1 MFGKLF
7 KKTPLAWRQLMKE
20 KTRLI
25 VAIAGIGFADMLMFV
40 QLGFQDSLYDSAV
53 SPYRVL
59 DGDLILLSPQFKSLA
74 SMQSFSRDR
83 LYQAVAVD
91 GVKSVGSVY
100 ISLAPWKN
108 PETRLTRNILVWGVQ
123 PDAPSFAQPEIKQ
136 QLSSLKILDNVLFD
150 KGSRP
155 EYGTISDQFQKQ
167 KQVSAELSSQ
177 LINVSGIFT
186 LGTSFVAD
194 GNVILSDSTFHKL
207 FSTRRPDQ
215 IEIGLIRLKNN
226 GNTKNIQAIQK
237 QLISALPKDVQV
249 LTLDEL
255 IAVEKFYWESQGT
268 IGFIFG
274 IGVIVG
280 FIVGIVI
287 VYQILYTDVTNH
299 LPEYATLKAMGYS
312 DGYLLKVLL
321 QEAILLAILGYI
333 PGALISILIYQLT
346 YTATLLPI
354 AMNLSRAIFVLIMT
368 FIMCTGSGFIAM
380 RKLRDADPA
389 DIF

>member
-1 MFGKLF
+1 MLGKFL

-20 KTRLI
+20 KTRLM

-53 SPYRVL
+53 SPYRTL

-83 LYQAVAVD
+83 LHQAFAVD
-91 GVKSVGSVY
+91 GVDSVGSIY

-108 PETRLTRNILVWGVQ
+108 PETRLTRSILIWGVQ
-123 PDAPSFAQPEIKQ
+123 PEAPSFAKQEIKQ
-136 QLSSLKILDNVLFD
+136 QLPKLQILDNVLFD

-155 EYGTISDQFQKQ
+155 EYGTISDQFKE
-167 KQVSAELSSQ
+167 KGQVSVELNSQ
-177 LINVSGIFT
+177 QINVSGIFT
-186 LGTSFVAD
+186 LGASFVAD
-194 GNVILSDSTFHKL
+194 GNVIISDSTFHKL
-207 FSTRRPDQ
+207 FSNRRPDQ
-215 IEIGLIRLKNN
+215 IEIGLIRLKNRN
-226 GNTKNIQAIQK
+226 AENVKLIQK
-237 QLISALPKDVQV
+237 QLEAALPKEIKV
-249 LTLDEL
+249 LTLEQL
-255 IAVEKFYWESQGT
+255 IAVEKYYWESQGT

-321 QEAILLAILGYI
+321 QEAILLAVLGYI

-354 AMNLSRAIFVLIMT
+354 AMNLSRAIFVLILT